1 LMARSLQAGI
11 RLVRCVR
18 LHGQTVMDWITEG
31 ERVWKPATQQTW
43 KSALL
48 ALR

>member
-1 LMARSLQAGI
+1 LMARPLQAGI
-11 RLVRCVR
+11 RLMHRVK
-18 LHGQTVMDWITEG
+18 LHGKTVMDWIADG

-43 KSALL
+43 KSALP

>member
-1 LMARSLQAGI
+1 LMARSLQAKI

-18 LHGQTVMDWITEG
+18 LHGKTVMDWIAEG
-31 ERVWKPATQQTW
+31 ERVWKPAIQQTW

-48 ALR
+48 TLR

>member
-1 LMARSLQAGI
+1 LMARPLKAGI
-11 RLVRCVR
+11 RLVHSVK
-18 LHGQTVMDWITEG
+18 LHGKTVIDWIADG

-43 KSALL
+43 QSALP